1 MTNPARTVLYT
12 GVTNDLVRRV
22 FEHKQKLAKGFSAKY
37 NLTKLVYYEVF
48 DDVLN
53 AIRREKQ
60 IKAGSRKRKMEMVD
74 NMNAEWR
81 DLSGEF

>member
-74 NMNAEWR
+74 NMNSEWR